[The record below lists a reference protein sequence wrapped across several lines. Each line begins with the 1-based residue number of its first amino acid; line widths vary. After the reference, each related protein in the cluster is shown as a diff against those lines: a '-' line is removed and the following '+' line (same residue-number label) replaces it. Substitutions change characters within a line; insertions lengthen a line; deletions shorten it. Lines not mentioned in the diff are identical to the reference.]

1 MILFASLMLQADD
14 ITINKGLYRTTYET
28 LSLPEDE
35 NMGFLGINYL
45 LANEMGFYYGVGVY
59 GAITG
64 ERGGFFTGG
73 LELGYQQTLIHN
85 LVFDVGIFGGG
96 GGGGSA
102 PQGGGLMLRPH
113 AGLLYDASSWKL
125 GLAYSKVKFPNGDI
139 DSNQLSLQLDIPF
152 EMVSAETNNSE
163 RVHKA
168 ISSYASQYDFGW
180 SDHYFAAAFEQYFPL
195 SGTKDTAGQ
204 KDLENISL
212 IGFEYGSYLHK
223 YWFGFLETSGAFNGG
238 AGGYAEVLGGVG
250 YDYTLNEK
258 FGMKA
263 KVSLGSGGGGRV
275 DTGGGFIY
283 KANIGAYYKPIKA
296 VTINAEAGYIDAP
309 NGTFHAKVIKLNLA
323 YNLSILGIGHS
334 ISGVAAYKETATGEW
349 NIRMVNQTYLPS
361 DTIRYNKQDAAVQLI
376 GLKIDRYINS
386 HFYVT
391 GQAYGAYDGNV
402 GGYAGGLFGLG
413 YRTPRVYN
421 TLSFYCE
428 LLGGA
433 GAGGGVATEGGALM
447 QPMVGANLAINKEVD
462 VQVGI
467 GRIRS
472 FQGTLNTTLF
482 DLGLVYKFGTI
493 EKR

>member
-1 MILFASLMLQADD
+1 
-14 ITINKGLYRTTYET
+14 
-28 LSLPEDE
+28 
-35 NMGFLGINYL
+35 
-45 LANEMGFYYGVGVY
+45 
-59 GAITG
+59 
-64 ERGGFFTGG
+64 
-73 LELGYQQTLIHN
+73 
-85 LVFDVGIFGGG
+85 
-96 GGGGSA
+96 
-102 PQGGGLMLRPH
+102 
-113 AGLLYDASSWKL
+113 
-125 GLAYSKVKFPNGDI
+125 
-139 DSNQLSLQLDIPF
+139 
-152 EMVSAETNNSE
+152 
-163 RVHKA
+163 
-168 ISSYASQYDFGW
+168 
-180 SDHYFAAAFEQYFPL
+180 
-195 SGTKDTAGQ
+195 
-204 KDLENISL
+204 
-212 IGFEYGSYLHK
+212 
-223 YWFGFLETSGAFNGG
+223 
-238 AGGYAEVLGGVG
+238 
-250 YDYTLNEK
+250 
-258 FGMKA
+258 
-263 KVSLGSGGGGRV
+263 
-275 DTGGGFIY
+275 
-283 KANIGAYYKPIKA
+283 
-296 VTINAEAGYIDAP
+296 
-309 NGTFHAKVIKLNLA
+309 
-323 YNLSILGIGHS
+323 
-334 ISGVAAYKETATGEW
+334 
-349 NIRMVNQTYLPS
+349 MVNQTYLPS